1 MIKVLKAVP
10 LSAIDTRSLIDADAS
25 AGHVTILEITLLAR
39 ELVAPL
45 HRHTREDEHTFVLAG
60 QIGAQLGQE
69 VISTDPGDLIFKPRD
84 QWHTFW
90 NAGDEPARVLEIICP
105 SGFERFFAE
114 FSGDVERL
122 SPETSRAIGARY
134 GLEFDFS
141 SAPGLMQEHDVM
153 FGGKHQ

>member
-10 LSAIDTRSLIDADAS
+10 LSTIGTRSPIDADAS
-25 AGHVTILEITLLAR
+25 AGRVTIREITLLAR
-39 ELVAPL
+39 AVAAPL
-45 HRHTREDEHTFVLAG
+45 HRHTREDEYTFVLVG

-105 SGFERFFAE
+105 SGFERFFDE
-114 FSGDVERL
+114 FSGDAEPP
-122 SPETSRAIGARY
+122 SPETSSAIGARY

-141 SAPGLMQEHDVM
+141 SAPGLMQEHGVM
-153 FGGKHQ
+153 FGGKPQ